1 MGYAMVKHS
10 DELAKPAPANANTAL
25 AKLHA
30 QNNIDPWAQAT
41 EAKRREADARVAIL
55 GIAAQ
60 WVRDGAVVNAAAE
73 ALHEQL
79 CTHMTPTQ
87 AMAIQ
92 TIDNKAKTPS
102 LPTLKRWLAAY
113 KKQGKVGLL
122 PNHTGRV
129 RQDYGWEARAVELF
143 NLPSKPGYEDV
154 AHRLIGEGYDE
165 VTFDRVRGYL
175 KSMPATFGKESAKRM
190 GKKLHKLTHQNYT
203 ERHMDDLRVGD
214 CYAADGHTA
223 DCYVAH
229 PETGGP
235 FRPELTAFLDLK
247 SRALVGWWISESEST
262 TTTLFALS
270 NALTTHNHNPLF
282 IYVDVGSGYKAKI
295 MTDDVVGFYTKFDI
309 EAIFALPGN
318 PHGKGW
324 VERWFKTVRNRHDKF
339 FAEGTVY
346 CGDDA
351 APETNRRM
359 SVEVK
364 SGKRVLP
371 SLGEYI
377 QSLKQF
383 FDQYMHTPMPVA
395 LGGMTPAQVWT
406 QLERVELAMP
416 LEAVARPSVV
426 RVARRQSVTLDNR
439 RYFALELALYDGKEV
454 KVEYDL
460 HDDAHAWISTLDG
473 RHICTATITERKG
486 VISTSRI
493 EDQRAKRL
501 TGQVKRL
508 QKHIDEKTQR
518 ATPAIDMDA
527 VADRLEVAD
536 SATEL
541 LQPVKTA
548 AKNQTHKQSKRV
560 IDIDIY

>member
-154 AHRLIGEGYDE
+154 AHRLIGEGYDG

-190 GKKLHKLTHQNYT
+190 GKKLHKLTHQNYV

-295 MTDDVVGFYTKFDI
+295 MTDEVVGFYTKFDI

-371 SLGEYI
+371 SLDEYI

-395 LGGMTPAQVWT
+395 LGGMTPAQVWA

-460 HDDAHAWISTLDG
+460 HDDTHTWISTLDG

-536 SATEL
+536 NSTEL